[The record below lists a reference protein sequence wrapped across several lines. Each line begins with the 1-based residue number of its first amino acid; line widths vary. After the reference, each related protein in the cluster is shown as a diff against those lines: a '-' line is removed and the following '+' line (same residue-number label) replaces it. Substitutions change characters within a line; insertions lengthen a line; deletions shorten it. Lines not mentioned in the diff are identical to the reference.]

1 MFKNLRIGTR
11 LGLGFGLVLVLM
23 ATISLMAVLRINQIK
38 MATEIITE
46 DRLPKI
52 EMADEVSRNVL
63 VIARAV
69 RNLVIS
75 TDKQFESEQLKGIAD
90 ARQQN
95 VELLNKIKQLLNT
108 EKGREIF
115 ASVEAAQAK
124 YETSLETLIQLADS
138 SSSKVN
144 EEKAKQYLFGEYT
157 AMANAYI
164 QQVTTFANFQKELTH
179 ASSAQAVEIARAATA
194 LIIAL
199 AIAAILIG
207 LGFAYWVTR
216 SITTPLREAVAVADE
231 LARGNLAVEI
241 TVDSKDET
249 GLLKQSM
256 RNMVGKLSQII
267 GDVSAA
273 SDSLN
278 SAAGQISSTAQS
290 LSQAS
295 SEQAASV
302 EETSASVEQMSA
314 SIGQNSENAGVAE
327 QMATTSSTDAVDGG
341 SAVKGTLDAMKQ
353 IALKIGIIDDIAY
366 QTNLLALN
374 AAIEAARAGDH
385 GKGFAV
391 VAAEVRK
398 LAERSQ
404 VAAREIGKLA
414 TSSVLTAEQAGQLLE
429 ALVPAIKKTSDL
441 VQEIAAASQEQS
453 TGVGQINGAMNQ
465 LSQATQQNAA
475 ASEELAATAEEMGAQ
490 AGQLQD
496 LMAFFT
502 VDTRTKVKV
511 IQTAAAVTTRST
523 GKKPQSADQNDF
535 EKFN

>member
-11 LGLGFGLVLVLM
+11 LGLGFGLVLVLL
-23 ATISLMAVLRINQIK
+23 AAISAVAVLRIDQIK
-38 MATEIITE
+38 AATAVITE

-63 VIARAV
+63 VVARAV
-69 RNLVIS
+69 RNLIIS
-75 TDKQFESEQLKGIAD
+75 DDKPFENEQIKIITDTRKKNI
-90 ARQQN
+90 
-95 VELLNKIKQLLNT
+95 ELLGKIKLLLST
-108 EKGREIF
+108 QKGRDLF
-115 ASVEAAQAK
+115 AGIEEAQGK
-124 YETSLETLIQLADS
+124 YETSLETLMQLADTS
-138 SSSKVN
+138 SPKASD
-144 EEKAKQYLFGEYT
+144 EKAKQYLFGEYT
-157 AMANAYI
+157 VLANAYI
-164 QQVTTFANFQKELTH
+164 QQVTTFANFQKDLAHT
-179 ASSAQAVEIARAATA
+179 SSTQAVDTAKAATT
-194 LIIAL
+194 LIIPL
-199 AIAAILIG
+199 AFAAILIA
-207 LGFAYWVTR
+207 LVFAYWVTR
-216 SITTPLREAVAVADE
+216 SITKPLGEAVAVADE

-241 TVDSKDET
+241 NIDSKDET

-273 SDSLN
+273 SDALN
-278 SAAGQISSTAQS
+278 SAAGQVASTAQS

-295 SEQAASV
+295 SQQAASV

-314 SIGQNSENAGVAE
+314 SINQNSENAGIAE

-341 SAVKGTLDAMKQ
+341 SAVTGTVDAMKQ

-385 GKGFAV
+385 GRGFAV

-404 VAAREIGKLA
+404 VASREIGELA

-453 TGVGQINGAMNQ
+453 SGVGQINGAMNQ

-475 ASEELAATAEEMGAQ
+475 ASEQLAATAEEMGAQ

-502 VDTRTKVKV
+502 IDARTETKVTRT
-511 IQTAAAVTTRST
+511 TAAPIARRTE
-523 GKKPQSADQNDF
+523 KSAQPVDQRDF
-535 EKFN
+535 AKFD